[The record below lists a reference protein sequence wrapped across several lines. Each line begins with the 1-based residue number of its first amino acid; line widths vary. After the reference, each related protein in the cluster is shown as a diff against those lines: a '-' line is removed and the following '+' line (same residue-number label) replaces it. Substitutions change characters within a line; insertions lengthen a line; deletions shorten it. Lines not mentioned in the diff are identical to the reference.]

1 MLFQQEG
8 SSYAYLHLVDC
19 YLLLAW
25 HWQVPLSPL
34 PALSKKLQ
42 SSRVMAPGP
51 YGGYGPIGPATSPA
65 VVVPYLAPNGTTVY
79 PIMMSKSS
87 VKPGPNSTVKV
98 NYRGWLADGTE
109 FDSSYSRGQP
119 AVFELN
125 KTISCW
131 QQGLQT
137 VPVGSKVKLV
147 CPPATA
153 YGANQVGNIPP
164 NSTLTY
170 EVELLEVMN

>member
-1 MLFQQEG
+1 MKEGDLMGLISWIRRRLFRKKECCHH
-8 SSYAYLHLVDC
+8 YRK
-19 YLLLAW
+19 
-25 HWQVPLSPL
+25 HW
-34 PALSKKLQ
+34 
-42 SSRVMAPGP
+42 SRASGP
-51 YGGYGPIGPATSPA
+51 YGGYGPVGPATSPA
-65 VVVPYLAPNGTTVY
+65 VVVPYLAPGGITVY
-79 PIMMSKSS
+79 PLSQSNNT

-98 NYRGWLADGTE
+98 NYRGWLANGTE

-125 KTISCW
+125 KTIPCW

-147 CPPATA
+147 CPPSTA

-170 EVELLEVMN
+170 EIDLLEVSN

>member
-1 MLFQQEG
+1 MRNSTRG
-8 SSYAYLHLVDC
+8 
-19 YLLLAW
+19 LLLAASL
-25 HWQVPLSPL
+25 VLAGSAFSA
-34 PALSKKLQ
+34 PAGGIVEHPPVQ
-42 SSRVMAPGP
+42 QGYGTGP
-51 YGGYGPIGPATSPA
+51 YGGYGPVGPATSPA
-65 VVVPYLAPNGTTVY
+65 VVVPYLAPNGITVY
-79 PIMMSKSS
+79 PLSQSNNT

-98 NYRGWLADGTE
+98 NYRGWLANGTE

-125 KTISCW
+125 KTIPCW

-147 CPPATA
+147 CPPSTA

-170 EVELLEVMN
+170 EIDLLEVSN

>member
-1 MLFQQEG
+1 
-8 SSYAYLHLVDC
+8 
-19 YLLLAW
+19 
-25 HWQVPLSPL
+25 
-34 PALSKKLQ
+34 
-42 SSRVMAPGP
+42 
-51 YGGYGPIGPATSPA
+51 
-65 VVVPYLAPNGTTVY
+65 
-79 PIMMSKSS
+79 MSKSS

-98 NYRGWLADGTE
+98 NYRGWLEDGTE

-147 CPPATA
+147 CPAATA

>member
-1 MLFQQEG
+1 MRTCTRG
-8 SSYAYLHLVDC
+8 
-19 YLLLAW
+19 LLLVAG
-25 HWQVPLSPL
+25 L
-34 PALSKKLQ
+34 ALAGSAFAATG
-42 SSRVMAPGP
+42 VVEEAPVQQGYGTGP
-51 YGGYGPIGPATSPA
+51 YGGYGPIGPATSPV